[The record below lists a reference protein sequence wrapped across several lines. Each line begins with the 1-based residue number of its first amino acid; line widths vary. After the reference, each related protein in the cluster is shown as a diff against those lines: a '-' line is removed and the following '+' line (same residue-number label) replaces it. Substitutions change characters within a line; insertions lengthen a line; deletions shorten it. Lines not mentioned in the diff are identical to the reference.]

1 MKSKKII
8 YTFLIFILVFSFS
21 LQAEEIEEVINAIS
35 IQGNDHISNGE
46 ITSVIET
53 KIGDSLNRDLLKKDL
68 KTIYD
73 LGYFQDVKISFKN
86 YQGGLEL
93 IFEVIENPV
102 LKEIEITGNEIITD
116 STIIEWLDI
125 KTGKL
130 LNVVKLN
137 ESLKRVQENYQDQGY
152 ILAKFDDVN
161 ISPDGILKLSLNP
174 GYINKIVL
182 SGNEKSKDFVIL
194 REMEIKEG
202 QVVNI
207 NDIKSTYRNIYRLN
221 YFEDVQPELKKVEGE
236 DNKVDLLIN
245 LVEKK
250 TGNMSF
256 GAVYSTKDGLY
267 GYINVKEKNLLGN
280 GQSLGFEWQFGDL
293 ANYSLNF
300 YEPWLMNMP
309 TSLGVGLYDRS
320 SNNEDL
326 IKGEYTE
333 KRKGASIS
341 FGHEIAEEWDGSIR
355 LKIENTA
362 TEWENDSYEDE
373 NNIMQDL
380 EDESGRTR
388 SLTLKAHRD
397 TTNHPFN
404 PTSGGIDIA
413 SLEYAGQTL
422 GGDYNFTK
430 YNLDI
435 RRFYP
440 GFENGHAWALRIKT
454 GIGDREIPF
463 SEQYRLG
470 GSESLRGYEANSFSG
485 DDMLLLNLEYRF
497 PIADNF
503 TGVIFGDAGNTWEDA
518 EEIKLEDLHMDLG
531 LGVRMNTPI
540 GQIRLDYAFDEEGQ
554 GRPQLSIGNTF

>member
-182 SGNEKSKDFVIL
+182 SGNEKTKDFVIL

-221 YFEDVQPELKKVEGE
+221 YFEDVQPELK
-236 DNKVDLLIN
+236 
-245 LVEKK
+245 
-250 TGNMSF
+250 
-256 GAVYSTKDGLY
+256 
-267 GYINVKEKNLLGN
+267 
-280 GQSLGFEWQFGDL
+280 
-293 ANYSLNF
+293 
-300 YEPWLMNMP
+300 
-309 TSLGVGLYDRS
+309 
-320 SNNEDL
+320 
-326 IKGEYTE
+326 
-333 KRKGASIS
+333 
-341 FGHEIAEEWDGSIR
+341 
-355 LKIENTA
+355 
-362 TEWENDSYEDE
+362 
-373 NNIMQDL
+373 
-380 EDESGRTR
+380 
-388 SLTLKAHRD
+388 
-397 TTNHPFN
+397 
-404 PTSGGIDIA
+404 
-413 SLEYAGQTL
+413 
-422 GGDYNFTK
+422 
-430 YNLDI
+430 
-435 RRFYP
+435 
-440 GFENGHAWALRIKT
+440 
-454 GIGDREIPF
+454 
-463 SEQYRLG
+463 
-470 GSESLRGYEANSFSG
+470 
-485 DDMLLLNLEYRF
+485 
-497 PIADNF
+497 
-503 TGVIFGDAGNTWEDA
+503 
-518 EEIKLEDLHMDLG
+518 
-531 LGVRMNTPI
+531 
-540 GQIRLDYAFDEEGQ
+540 
-554 GRPQLSIGNTF
+554 